1 LAKGAGKL
9 ILSGG
14 SLLHIAARR
23 RGPVAGVDDRFQG
36 FTLFTDVAPR
46 RPGIGALGGLTLADV
61 LRLQAGQPAAQAN
74 RKSVILIFLE
84 GGASHLDT
92 YDLKP
97 AAPAEIRGEFKP
109 IRTSVSGFDM
119 CELMPRQA
127 QIAQHLSV
135 LRGVRA
141 ASPDHVYDEVFTAFP
156 RGTPR
161 PAFGSLVSRFS
172 PAPAC
177 GLPAYVGLSRPL
189 PVEQPLYAGA
199 AHAAFRPLPEAVAD
213 LGRNMSLP
221 CLEDRKALLH
231 GFDTLRRDLDGDAL
245 AAMDQHTARAL
256 DILTA
261 DKIRQAFDLDQ
272 EPDKVRASYPTGVAY
287 TPYSKPSTWDASN
300 LLLARRLVERGVR
313 VVTTWL
319 SSWDQH
325 GHLFRSMHE
334 MLPLLDASIAALVT
348 DLRERGLDLT
358 YECETRMDD
367 LDEDLIRV
375 MHASGLRNI
384 NFGVESPDPIVLR
397 KVARR
402 VIPHEHMRA
411 MIRLCWELGISTT
424 AFYVIGFLQDT
435 EESIEQLIQFAVDLD
450 STYANFKILTPYP
463 GTPQF
468 KQLKPLVNE
477 SDWQKFDGYTLNFNH
492 PVLTP
497 RRARLM
503 LGMCYSRFFLRP

>member
-1 LAKGAGKL
+1 MFQINL
-9 ILSGG
+9 G
-14 SLLHIAARR
+14 STGRYCDRVSRR
-23 RGPVAGVDDRFQG
+23 AF
-36 FTLFTDVAPR
+36 LK
-46 RPGIGALGGLTLADV
+46 IGALGGLTLADV
-61 LRLQAGQPAAQAN
+61 LRLEAGQPAVQAT

-97 AAPAEIRGEFKP
+97 AAPAEIRGDFRP

-141 ASPDHVYDEVFTAFP
+141 ASPDHIYDEVFTAFP

-199 AHAAFRPLPEAVAD
+199 AHAPFRPHQEAVAD
-213 LGRNMSLP
+213 LGRNVSLP

-231 GFDTLRRDLDGDAL
+231 GFDTLRRDLDGGVM

-287 TPYSKPSTWDASN
+287 TPYSKPSTWNASN

-325 GHLFRSMHE
+325 GQLFRSMNE

-348 DLRERGLDLT
+348 DLRERGLDQDVT
-358 YECETRMDD
+358 VV
-367 LDEDLIRV
+367 V
-375 MHASGLRNI
+375 MGEFGRTPKINGNAGRDHWNEAGCVLLAGGGLRMGQVIGTTDSRGERSRTQPIRYQNI
-384 NFGVESPDPIVLR
+384 FATLYHV
-397 KVARR
+397 
-402 VIPHEHMRA
+402 
-411 MIRLCWELGISTT
+411 LGI
-424 AFYVIGFLQDT
+424 DP
-435 EESIEQLIQFAVDLD
+435 EQTLPDMGGRPVPLLD
-450 STYANFKILTPYP
+450 DRAPIAE
-463 GTPQF
+463 
-468 KQLKPLVNE
+468 LV
-477 SDWQKFDGYTLNFNH
+477 
-492 PVLTP
+492 
-497 RRARLM
+497 
-503 LGMCYSRFFLRP
+503 

>member
-1 LAKGAGKL
+1 
-9 ILSGG
+9 
-14 SLLHIAARR
+14 
-23 RGPVAGVDDRFQG
+23 
-36 FTLFTDVAPR
+36 
-46 RPGIGALGGLTLADV
+46 
-61 LRLQAGQPAAQAN
+61 
-74 RKSVILIFLE
+74 
-84 GGASHLDT
+84 
-92 YDLKP
+92 
-97 AAPAEIRGEFKP
+97 
-109 IRTSVSGFDM
+109 
-119 CELMPRQA
+119 MPRQA

-199 AHAAFRPLPEAVAD
+199 AHAPFRPRPEAVAD
-213 LGRNMSLP
+213 LGRKCP
-221 CLEDRKALLH
+221 CPVLGPQGVAAR
-231 GFDTLRRDLDGDAL
+231 LRHVAARPRDGVM
-245 AAMDQHTARAL
+245 AAMDQHTARAF

-325 GHLFRSMHE
+325 GQPLPKHDE

-348 DLRERGLDLT
+348 DLRERGLDQDVT
-358 YECETRMDD
+358 VV
-367 LDEDLIRV
+367 V
-375 MHASGLRNI
+375 MGEFGRTPKINGNAGRDHWNEAGCVLLAGGGLRMGQVIGTTDSRGERSRTQPIRYQNI
-384 NFGVESPDPIVLR
+384 FATLYHV
-397 KVARR
+397 
-402 VIPHEHMRA
+402 
-411 MIRLCWELGISTT
+411 LGIDPGQTLPDMGGRPCRCSTT
-424 AFYVIGFLQDT
+424 V
-435 EESIEQLIQFAVDLD
+435 
-450 STYANFKILTPYP
+450 
-463 GTPQF
+463 
-468 KQLKPLVNE
+468 
-477 SDWQKFDGYTLNFNH
+477 
-492 PVLTP
+492 
-497 RRARLM
+497 RR
-503 LGMCYSRFFLRP
+503 LRSWFRAISGSM